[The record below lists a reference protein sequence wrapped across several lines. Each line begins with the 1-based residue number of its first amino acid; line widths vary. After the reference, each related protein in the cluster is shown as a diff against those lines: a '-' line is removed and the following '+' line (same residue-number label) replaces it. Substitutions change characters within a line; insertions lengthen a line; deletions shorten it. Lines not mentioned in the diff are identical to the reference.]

1 MPVLERARA
10 EEPLLPSVANYLA
23 LARLIDGD
31 YSAAFAE
38 IDRGLALEESDIPFL
53 RSGVAIAREASTAD
67 PPMKTGLSFWA
78 AYFQEP
84 ELALALWTEG
94 TRTPDTLWQPL
105 MRGAQ
110 LACVQRRGA
119 RARIGGLLE
128 RLRLVRLLLS
138 DRRRRLR
145 LPLDL
150 FRARAASAHL

>member
-1 MPVLERARA
+1 M
-10 EEPLLPSVANYLA
+10 LPSVANYLA

-105 MRGAQ
+105 MREVRSLPAFKDVVRELGLVDYWSAYGWSDFCYPIDGEDF
-110 LACVQRRGA
+110 ACR
-119 RARIGGLLE
+119 
-128 RLRLVRLLLS
+128 
-138 DRRRRLR
+138 
-145 LPLDL
+145 
-150 FRARAASAHL
+150 